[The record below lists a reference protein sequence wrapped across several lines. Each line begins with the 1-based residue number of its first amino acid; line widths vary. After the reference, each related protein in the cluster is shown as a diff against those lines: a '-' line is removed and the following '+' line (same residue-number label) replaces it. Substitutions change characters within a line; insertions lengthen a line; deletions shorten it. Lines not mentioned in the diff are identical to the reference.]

1 MGRPVA
7 ALLGLVLLVTGCSS
21 GGEPGADRSQ
31 FTLVTE
37 RIGQGLDPAA
47 PQVTNYLRAFG
58 AAEAL
63 MKIQA
68 DGSVQPELAE
78 SMEQTT
84 PTRWTVTLR
93 EGARFWSGAPVDA
106 QAVVASL
113 RRSGDLN
120 AVAADFLQDVRF
132 TAAGPRTVQFDT
144 TEPSE
149 WLPYALAHYSLVIYN
164 AERYGA
170 RAGAVPAQQADLTGP
185 FRVRTFEPG
194 TTMVLERNQYWWGPP
209 PSVNRIVV
217 REVADEQAR
226 TQTALSGQAQ
236 IVAEIPAERA
246 QEIDDSGAMAVQA
259 SPQANTVA
267 VYLNPR
273 SASAPALADQRVR
286 QALAWAV
293 DRQELA
299 EIAGEGLT
307 VPASSWLAS
316 NPSFPQADQQGYP
329 QRDQQR
335 AAALLTE
342 AGWRRDGEGDGG
354 GRWTKDGRPLSLRLL
369 TWGSEKATGEVL
381 QAQWDRF
388 GVSVDLSYVDDT
400 VIEQALDGGDWD
412 ALTQAWTTVG
422 AVPSLIATQI
432 AADGSANHSGLTVP
446 QVPELLAQAQTDPS
460 EQRRTEALLTI
471 NKLMAQTVP
480 SIPVHPRVDAVAVS
494 PQLRGFVAHPLQY
507 ENIVQP
513 SMTLG

>member
-1 MGRPVA
+1 MRRLGVA
-7 ALLGLVLLVTGCSS
+7 LVGLVLLITGCSS
-21 GGEPGADRSQ
+21 GGEPGVDRSQ
-31 FTLVTE
+31 LTLVTE

-47 PQVTNYLRAFG
+47 PQVTNFLRAFG

-68 DGSVQPELAE
+68 DGSVEPELAE

-84 PTRWTVTLR
+84 PTRWTMTLR
-93 EGARFWSGAPVDA
+93 DNARFWSGAPADA
-106 QAVVASL
+106 PAVVASL
-113 RRSGDLN
+113 TRSRDLN

-132 TAAGPRTVQFDT
+132 TAAGARTVQFDT
-144 TEPSE
+144 PEPDE

-164 AERYGA
+164 AERYGP

-185 FRVRTFEPG
+185 FRVRSFEPG
-194 TTMVLERNQYWWGPP
+194 TAMVLERNQHWWGPA
-209 PSVNRIVV
+209 PSINRIVV

-246 QEIDDSGAMAVQA
+246 EEIDGSGAMRVAA

-267 VYLNPR
+267 VYLNPQ

-293 DRQELA
+293 DRQEVA

-329 QRDQQR
+329 RQDRQR
-335 AAALLTE
+335 AAALLTG
-342 AGWRRDGEGDGG
+342 AGWRRDGG

-388 GVSVDLSYVDDT
+388 GISVDLSYVDDT
-400 VIEQALDGGDWD
+400 VVDQALDSGDWD
-412 ALTQAWTTVG
+412 AFTQAWTTVG

-432 AADGSANHSGLTVP
+432 ATDGAANHAGLTVP
-446 QVPELLAQAQTDPS
+446 QLPKLLAQARSDPS
-460 EQRRTEALLTI
+460 GQRRTQALLTI
-471 NKLMAQTVP
+471 NKLMAQAVP

-494 PQLRGFVAHPLQY
+494 PHLHGFVAHPLQY